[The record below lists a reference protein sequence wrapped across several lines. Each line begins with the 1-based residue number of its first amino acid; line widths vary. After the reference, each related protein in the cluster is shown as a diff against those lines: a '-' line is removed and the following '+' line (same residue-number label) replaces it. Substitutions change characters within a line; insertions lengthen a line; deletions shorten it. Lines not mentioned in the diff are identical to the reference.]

1 MSGKGSGRR
10 PGEGYESNWDAIF
23 GRPKDARVTDDR
35 RESQAVFY
43 DAIADRRRADYD
55 RRGQEPI
62 PAKAGTIRPAVGEAA
77 PPIERRQLIDSGAE

>member
-1 MSGKGSGRR
+1 MSKGSGRR
-10 PGEGYESNWDAIF
+10 PGEGYASNWDAIF
-23 GRPKDARVTDDR
+23 GKKDARTAEDR

-43 DAIADRRRADYD
+43 DAIADRRRPDYD

-62 PAKAGTIRPAVGEAA
+62 PAKPGTIRPAVGEAA